1 MAFDS
6 REYEF
11 ADVKVALLG
20 ANLSGLRALTYKKK
34 QAKEAVYGQ
43 GNQPKAIQKGNK
55 EYDGTLMLL
64 KSDYDKLDAAAIAA
78 GYEDITDVPY
88 KNITLTCVY
97 QNKDDNKLSTDTL
110 LGVSFTEVE
119 DGMKTGD
126 KFKEI
131 SLPFIYMRKSKKP

>member
-6 REYEF
+6 REFEF

-20 ANLSGLRALTYKKK
+20 ANLSGLRGLTYKKK
-34 QAKEAVYGQ
+34 QAKESVYAQ

-64 KSDYDKLDAAAIAA
+64 KSDYDKLDSAAIAA

-88 KNITLTCVY
+88 KDITLTCVY
-97 QNKDDNKLSTDTL
+97 QNKDDAKLSTENL
-110 LGVSFTEVE
+110 IGVAFTEVE
-119 DGMKTGD
+119 DGMKQGD

-131 SLPFIYMRKSKKP
+131 SLPFIFLRKTKV